1 MIGDTTSFFLPQA
14 ESTHATESDPDSTFD
29 ASMSTSTILSPSG
42 NLPSSPATPRASN
55 TSGSQ
60 PAVNAQMIT
69 AALAQIAQ
77 VRTLILGM
85 EERMQ
90 SRETKLHQVMTRA
103 EEEVQKIETAKRE
116 IDATS

>member
-1 MIGDTTSFFLPQA
+1 
-14 ESTHATESDPDSTFD
+14 
-29 ASMSTSTILSPSG
+29 
-42 NLPSSPATPRASN
+42 
-55 TSGSQ
+55 
-60 PAVNAQMIT
+60 MIT